1 MKQIVVMFNFVLG
14 FYIFNKYK
22 KVGSKKYVV
31 IHSFSKHTNISICR
45 SCDKTCWKN
54 IEKTKIDFRGK

>member
-31 IHSFSKHTNISICR
+31 IHSFSKHTNINICR
-45 SCDKTCWKN
+45 SCDRIYCKN
-54 IEKTKIDFRGK
+54 IKKTMIDFRGK

>member
-31 IHSFSKHTNISICR
+31 IHSFSKHTNIGIWR
-45 SCDKTCWKN
+45 SCDRICYKD
-54 IEKTKIDFRGK
+54 IEKTIFWW

>member
-31 IHSFSKHTNISICR
+31 IHSFSKHTNISI
-45 SCDKTCWKN
+45 
-54 IEKTKIDFRGK
+54 